1 MTETIQQ
8 SETTNK
14 QTNKQTKNATVRLKT
29 TFVYLLRTT
38 LLKSVLLLDFG
49 LLPSLE

>member
-14 QTNKQTKNATVRLKT
+14 QTNKQTNKECYSSTEDYFCLFIENN
-29 TFVYLLRTT
+29 
-38 LLKSVLLLDFG
+38 
-49 LLPSLE
+49 SLEISASA